1 MFIVLMVVSKF
12 VVTEVYT
19 LFPLTEFNTV
29 QRLFESLILRLIVA
43 FYVRDFMV
51 EGILTF

>member
-12 VVTEVYT
+12 VVTEGYT

-43 FYVRDFMV
+43 FYVRDF
-51 EGILTF
+51 